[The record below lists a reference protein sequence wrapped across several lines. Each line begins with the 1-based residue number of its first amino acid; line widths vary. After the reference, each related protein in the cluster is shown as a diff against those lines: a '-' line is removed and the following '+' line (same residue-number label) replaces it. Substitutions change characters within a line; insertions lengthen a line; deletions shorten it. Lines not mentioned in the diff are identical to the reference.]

1 MKCAAFSVSGTYF
14 CVEKFVYV
22 CYMAKLNIKA
32 KVDVTNGNIET
43 GLSLI
48 SFIEDGVTIIYSPA
62 LDLSGSGYDLN
73 EAKASFWEALSE
85 FFRYTVNKKTLLPE
99 LKKMGWTVKGGTNG
113 KKIKA
118 PDNTALLRSNKEFED
133 IFNNKEF
140 RTFNET
146 VQIPAFA

>member
-1 MKCAAFSVSGTYF
+1 
-14 CVEKFVYV
+14 
-22 CYMAKLNIKA
+22 MAKLNIKA
-32 KVDVTNGNIET
+32 KVNVPNGNVET

-73 EAKASFWEALSE
+73 EAKASFWEALTE

-99 LKKMGWTVKGGTNG
+99 LKRLGWSVKGG
-113 KKIKA
+113 KKGRKITA
-118 PDNTALLRSNKEFED
+118 PDNSSLLKSNKEFED

>member
-1 MKCAAFSVSGTYF
+1 
-14 CVEKFVYV
+14 
-22 CYMAKLNIKA
+22 MAKLNIKA
-32 KVDVTNGNIET
+32 KVNVPNGNVET
-43 GLSLI
+43 GLSLV
-48 SFIEDGVTIIYSPA
+48 SFVEDGVTIIYSPA

-73 EAKASFWEALSE
+73 EAKASFWEALTE

-99 LKKMGWTVKGGTNG
+99 LKKLGWIVKGGKKG
-113 KKIKA
+113 KKITA
-118 PDNTALLRSNKEFED
+118 PDNTSLLKTNKEFEE

>member
-1 MKCAAFSVSGTYF
+1 
-14 CVEKFVYV
+14 
-22 CYMAKLNIKA
+22 MAKLNIKA
-32 KVDVTNGNIET
+32 NVNVPNGNVET
-43 GLSLI
+43 GLSLV
-48 SFIEDGVTIIYSPA
+48 SFVEDGVTIIYSPA

-73 EAKASFWEALSE
+73 EAKASFWEALTE

-99 LKKMGWTVKGGTNG
+99 LKRLGWRVKGG
-113 KKIKA
+113 KKGRKITA
-118 PDNTALLRSNKEFED
+118 PDNSSLLKSNKEFED